1 MFEITDK
8 QELGPKVYLMKA
20 IAPLVARNAKPGQFF
35 IIRVYDKGERIPLTI
50 ADYQDDEITM
60 VFQTVGLTTYLLS
73 KKKVGERVE
82 DIVGPLGNPSE
93 ITKYDKG
100 SVVLVGGGVGIA
112 PVYPIAKGFKE
123 AGNTVKVILG
133 ARSKNLLFWE
143 DRFREFCDEVFIA
156 TDDGS
161 YGRKGFVT
169 DVLKDLI
176 DSGEEI
182 AQVTAVGPPIMM
194 KFVSEVTRPHKI
206 KTIVSLNSIM
216 VDGTGMCGAC
226 RVEVGGETKLTC
238 QDGPEFDGHL
248 VNFDLL
254 LERLRMYKKEEKEA
268 MEHLKEKEGFVY
280 ED

>member
-1 MFEITDK
+1 MFKITEK
-8 QELGPKVYLMKA
+8 QELGPKVYLMKVK
-20 IAPLVARNAKPGQFF
+20 APLVAKNAKPGQFF
-35 IIRVYDKGERIPLTI
+35 IVRVYDKGERIPLTI
-50 ADYQDDEITM
+50 ADYEKDEITM

-73 KKKVGERVE
+73 KKEVGESVK

-93 ITKYDKG
+93 IVKYDEG

-112 PVYPIAKGFKE
+112 PVYPIAKGFKK
-123 AGNTVKVILG
+123 AGNKVKVILG

-143 DRFREFCDEVFIA
+143 DRFREFCDDVLVT

-176 DSGEEI
+176 ENGEKI

-194 KFVSEVTRPHKI
+194 KFVCEVTRPYKI

-268 MEHLKEKEGFVY
+268 MEHFEEKEEIVH

>member
-1 MFEITDK
+1 MFKITEK
-8 QELGPKVYLMKA
+8 RELGPKVYLMKVV
-20 IAPLVARNAKPGQFF
+20 APHVARRAKPGQFF

-50 ADYQDDEITM
+50 ADYNDEEITM

-73 KKKVGERVE
+73 RKEVGESVK
-82 DIVGPLGNPSE
+82 DVVGPLGNPSE
-93 ITKYDKG
+93 IAKYDEG

-112 PVYPIAKGFKE
+112 PVYPIAKGFKKV
-123 AGNTVKVILG
+123 GNKVKVILG

-143 DRFREFCDEVFIA
+143 DRFREFCDDVLVA

-176 DSGEEI
+176 ESGERI
-182 AQVTAVGPPIMM
+182 VQVTAVGPPIMM
-194 KFVSEVTRPHKI
+194 KFVSEVTRPYKI

-254 LERLRMYKKEEKEA
+254 MERLKMYKKEEKEA
-268 MEHLKEKEGFVY
+268 MEHFEDKEGIIH